1 MAVAEPR
8 PRRIKM
14 TSNSPKRA
22 AHEKELDL
30 EWLLKIRTVVARMG
44 EMDVARWWNS
54 TAQLGP
60 QGASVLCRGFPR
72 THYFA
77 QTRSV
82 CMVAAARCAQIFD
95 PPGSVTLWRLT
106 DTIEERHDVLWE
118 SWLDD
123 AISWRPF
130 FERVAGLK
138 STDVQLTLQ
147 EFGLVTNEEVSAR
160 RSIKKSVDGRSIQL
174 PEMFDGG
181 RHAIAMLAL
190 SFAAGSPGNLVVPYA
205 RKAAS

>member
-1 MAVAEPR
+1 
-8 PRRIKM
+8 M